1 MMHSKWMGILLPLI
15 IIVFTLWQPVAWVSW
30 LVVLS
35 GLILLI
41 HVFMCKKCCGDSCTD
56 DKLVAKQPKIKK

>member
-1 MMHSKWMGILLPLI
+1 MMHSKWCGILLPLI

-30 LVVLS
+30 LVVAA
-35 GLILLI
+35 GVLLLL
-41 HVFMCKKCCGDSCTD
+41 HAFMCKTCIGDSCTD